1 MSKVIR
7 NPFGGPA
14 QKSLAFATASVLAIS
29 VAGTAHAQEAGQ
41 GADAEEPDTSST
53 IIVTADRRE
62 QSLQD
67 YAGTAAVFQGDD
79 LRAKGIQDITD
90 FNDELPGLTV
100 ANNGGN
106 VEIWIRGVGSSNNTE
121 LGDPAAAFHY
131 DGVYVPRPSGIG
143 SAFFDIE
150 RVEVNIGPQGTLR
163 GRNAMAGSVN
173 AIAWKPGIGIWD
185 AEIEAGYGNYDH
197 AEFRGMINV
206 PIGDNAA
213 FRFSGMYLKHDSY
226 YNNVGPIQNID
237 VAEAEDN
244 KAFRAQF
251 LYEPTDRLSVLIAGD
266 YIHEEGTGY
275 TGTNYANP
283 LGEGIDPRDIEDPR
297 DVIANAFTPI
307 LDNKHYGLRATVT
320 YQADPF
326 TVEFTS
332 SYRDLVANYDATTP
346 LTPFYPGVLD
356 NLASREDVLAAPLP
370 DGSQP
375 LVDPDIVL
383 NEVFDN
389 WSRFQSITDSE
400 SYFNEL
406 RIFNSDGPFI
416 WSLGGMYFKENQ
428 RSFLGSTGD
437 RGLFFQGVEFVMP
450 DVGAE
455 SWAVYG
461 DATWEVSD
469 KFRVTAGIRYT
480 DDKKNRQGVAVRYGL
495 ALGAGDFN
503 CCGGARYGTEGF
515 EFAAFD
521 RTLFSGDIDGDGTIT
536 DQEVFDFWL
545 NGVAQFG
552 QRDNVDDILLNGPQ
566 PFFATPNGDGGEILT
581 TPCIDTVTGD
591 FWSCDGFTQDPNWA
605 GGFFPG
611 NPGVFTYALP
621 FQGQIFQ
628 QDGNIA
634 DNFVDWRLRL
644 EYDLTPDN
652 LIYAL
657 VASGHKSGT
666 FNDNLGDNGFV
677 PTTDTENVVLYELGT
692 KNQFW
697 LGNIKATLNGS
708 AFYNDYKDQ
717 AFSALVAV
725 DTIVEFELERG
736 ELVDLPPNTSG
747 QLVVG
752 YNFNAADSEIY
763 GINIE
768 GGLDLPGGF
777 NWDFNAL
784 WLEAKIKDAIDIPDF
799 RYQSDVDAVNAV
811 FRPITGNRMPRT
823 PRWQLN
829 TSLSQNIDIE
839 SGSIDWVVS
848 AGYRSSTFQTIF
860 NSIDFNPDD
869 DAEER
874 LNDVVTGY
882 WTFDLG
888 AGYSHGEDGKFRFEV
903 YANNLTNKQK
913 ESAII
918 ITQFDNT
925 RFFTRP
931 RTYGARM
938 RVKF

>member
-1 MSKVIR
+1 MRRISTRLAMGVSALAMAV
-7 NPFGGPA
+7 PA
-14 QKSLAFATASVLAIS
+14 VAQDGES
-29 VAGTAHAQEAGQ
+29 VAEAG
-41 GADAEEPDTSST
+41 ADVAESRTDTRDA
-53 IIVTADRRE
+53 IVVTADRRE
-62 QSLQD
+62 QDLQD
-67 YAGTAAVFQGDD
+67 YAGTAATFSGDD
-79 LRAKGIQDITD
+79 LRARGIQDITD

-131 DGVYVPRPSGIG
+131 DGVYVPRPAGIG

-150 RVEVNIGPQGTLR
+150 RVEVNVGPQGTLR

-173 AIAWKPGIGIWD
+173 AIAWRPGLGIWD
-185 AEIEAGYGNYDH
+185 AELEVGYGNYDH
-197 AEFRGMINV
+197 AELRGMVNV

-213 FRFSGMYLKHDSY
+213 FRVAGMFLKHDSY

-244 KAFRAQF
+244 KAIRAQ
-251 LYEPTDRLSVLIAGD
+251 LLWEPSDRLSILLAGD

-283 LGEGIDPRDIEDPR
+283 LGNGIDPRDIEDPR

-307 LDNKHYGLRATVT
+307 LDNKHWGLRATVS
-320 YQADPF
+320 YEAEPF
-326 TVEFTS
+326 TIEFTS
-332 SYRDLVANYDATTP
+332 SYRDLVADYDATTP
-346 LTPFYPGVLD
+346 LTPYYPGVMD
-356 NLASREDVLAAPLP
+356 NLAMREDVLAAPLP

-375 LVDPDIVL
+375 LVDPEIVL

-400 SYFNEL
+400 SYYNEL
-406 RIFNSDGPFI
+406 RIFNSDGPVI
-416 WSLGGMYFKENQ
+416 WSLGGMYFREDQ
-428 RSFLGSTGD
+428 RAFLGSTGD

-450 DVGAE
+450 NVDAE
-455 SWAVYG
+455 SWAIYG

-469 KFRVTAGIRYT
+469 RFRVTAGIRYT
-480 DDKKNRQGVAVRYGL
+480 DDQKSRQGVAVRYGL
-495 ALGAGDFN
+495 ALGGGSFE

-521 RTLFSGDIDGDGTIT
+521 RTLFNGDIDGDGAIT
-536 DQEVFDFWL
+536 TQEIFDFWL

-552 QRDNVDDILLNGPQ
+552 LRDNVDDILLNGPKG
-566 PFFATPNGDGGEILT
+566 FYLDGT

-591 FWSCDGFTQDPNWA
+591 FWSCTGFTNDDNWF
-605 GGFFPG
+605 GSGLPG
-611 NPGVFTYALP
+611 NADPIRFTYAVP
-621 FQGQIFQ
+621 FEGQIFE
-628 QDGNIA
+628 QDGRIA
-634 DNFVDWRLRL
+634 DGFVDWRLRF
-644 EYDLTPDN
+644 EYDLTPEN
-652 LIYAL
+652 MVYAL

-666 FNDNLGDNGFV
+666 FNDNLGSNGFV
-677 PTTDTENVVLYELGT
+677 PTTDTENVILYELGT
-692 KNQFW
+692 KNEFW
-697 LGNIKATLNGS
+697 IGDVRARLNGS

-725 DTIVEFELERG
+725 DTIVDFET
-736 ELVDLPPNTSG
+736 ELGNTVPLPEGTSG

-768 GGLDLPGGF
+768 GGLQLPAGL

-784 WLEAKIKDAIDIPDF
+784 WLEAKIKDSIDIPDF
-799 RYQSDVDAVNAV
+799 RYQSDVDAENAV
-811 FRPITGNRMPRT
+811 FRPITGNRLPRT

-829 TSLSQNIDIE
+829 TSLSQSFDVP
-839 SGSIDWVVS
+839 SGSFDWVVS
-848 AGYRSSTFQTIF
+848 AGFRSSTFQTIF
-860 NSIDFNPDD
+860 NSIDFNPSD

-874 LNDVVTGY
+874 LNDVVQGY

-888 AGYSHGEDGKFRFEV
+888 AGYTHGEDGRLRFEV
-903 YANNLTNKQK
+903 YVNNVTNQQR
-913 ESAII
+913 EAAII

-931 RTYGARM
+931 RTFGARA
-938 RVKF
+938 RLRF

>member
-1 MSKVIR
+1 MRKITATLTLGVSTIALAH
-7 NPFGGPA
+7 P
-14 QKSLAFATASVLAIS
+14 AFAQQ
-29 VAGTAHAQEAGQ
+29 AQAPTEN
-41 GADAEEPDTSST
+41 AESSAEFDDSNA

-62 QSLQD
+62 QNLQD
-67 YAGTAAVFQGDD
+67 YAGTAASFSGED
-79 LRAKGIQDITD
+79 LRARGIQDITD

-131 DGVYVPRPSGIG
+131 DGVYVPRPAGIG

-150 RVEVNIGPQGTLR
+150 RVEVNVGPQGTLR

-173 AIAWKPGIGIWD
+173 AIAWKPGLGVWD
-185 AEIEAGYGNYDH
+185 AELEVGYGNYDH
-197 AEFRGMINV
+197 KEFRGMLNV
-206 PIGDNAA
+206 PIGDTMA
-213 FRFSGMYLKHDSY
+213 FRFAGMYLGHDSY

-251 LYEPTDRLSVLIAGD
+251 LWEPSDRLSILLAGD

-283 LGEGIDPRDIEDPR
+283 LGNGIDPREIEDPR

-307 LDNKHYGLRATVT
+307 LDNKHWGLRATVA
-320 YQADPF
+320 YEAEPF
-326 TVEFTS
+326 TIEFTS
-332 SYRDLVANYDATTP
+332 SYRDLVADYDATTP
-346 LTPFYPGVLD
+346 LTPFYPGVMD
-356 NLASREDVLAAPLP
+356 NLADRTDVFTGDP
-370 DGSQP
+370 
-375 LVDPDIVL
+375 VDPDIVL

-406 RIFNSDGPFI
+406 RLFNSDGPFI
-416 WSLGGMYFKENQ
+416 WSLGGMYFKEDQ
-428 RSFLGSTGD
+428 RAFLGSTGD

-450 DVGAE
+450 DVDAE
-455 SWAVYG
+455 SWSLYG

-469 KFRVTAGIRYT
+469 KFRVTGGIRYT
-480 DDKKNRQGVAVRYGL
+480 DDKKSRQGVAVRYGL
-495 ALGAGDFN
+495 ALGDGNFS

-521 RTLFSGDIDGDGTIT
+521 RTIFNGDIDGDGTIT
-536 DQEVFDFWL
+536 NEEIYEFWG

-552 QRDNVDDILLNGPQ
+552 LRDNVDDILAAGP
-566 PFFATPNGDGGEILT
+566 GEFWVADL
-581 TPCIDTVTGD
+581 PECLDTVTGD
-591 FWSCDGFTQDPNWA
+591 FWTCNGFTQDPNWA
-605 GGFFPG
+605 GGGLPG
-611 NPGVFTYALP
+611 NLNPTRFTYAFP
-621 FQGQIFQ
+621 FAGQIFQ
-628 QDGNIA
+628 QDGAIA

-644 EYDLTPDN
+644 EYDLTSDN

-677 PTTDTENVVLYELGT
+677 PTTDTENVILYEIGT
-692 KNQFW
+692 KNEFW
-697 LGNIKATLNGS
+697 MGDIRARLNGS

-725 DTIVEFELERG
+725 DTIVDFETDLG
-736 ELVDLPPNTSG
+736 NTVDLPEGTSG

-768 GGLDLPGGF
+768 GGLQLPAGL

-784 WLEAKIKDAIDIPDF
+784 WLEANIKDSIDIPDF
-799 RYQSDVDAVNAV
+799 RYQSDVDAENAV

-829 TSLSQNIDIE
+829 TSLSQSFDVP
-839 SGSIDWVVS
+839 SGSLDWVVS

-860 NSIDFNPDD
+860 NSIDFNPND

-888 AGYSHGEDGKFRFEV
+888 AGYSHGDGGLRFEV

-931 RTYGARM
+931 RTFGARL
-938 RVKF
+938 RVRL

>member
-1 MSKVIR
+1 MSKR
-7 NPFGGPA
+7 ASTMLFGVSFLAMAVPA
-14 QKSLAFATASVLAIS
+14 V
-29 VAGTAHAQEAGQ
+29 AQEAAQ
-41 GADAEEPDTSST
+41 PENEARVDTSKE
-53 IIVTADRRE
+53 IVVTADRRE

-79 LRAKGIQDITD
+79 LRARGIQDITD

-206 PIGDNAA
+206 PLGDNAA
-213 FRFSGMYLKHDSY
+213 FRFAGMYMKHDSY

-244 KAFRAQF
+244 KAFRAQ
-251 LYEPTDRLSVLIAGD
+251 LLWEPTDRLSVLLAGD

-283 LGEGIDPRDIEDPR
+283 LGNGIDPSDIKNPR

-307 LDNKHYGLRATVT
+307 LDNKHWGLRATVS
-320 YQADPF
+320 YEADPF
-326 TVEFTS
+326 TIEFTS
-332 SYRDLVANYDATTP
+332 SFRDLVADYDATTP
-346 LTPFYPGVLD
+346 LTPYYPGVIE
-356 NLASREDVLAAPLP
+356 NLSGYEDGMPGA
-370 DGSQP
+370 
-375 LVDPDIVL
+375 VDPDIVL
-383 NEVFDN
+383 NETLDN

-428 RSFLGSTGD
+428 RAFLGSTGD

-450 DVGAE
+450 NVDAE
-455 SWAVYG
+455 SWALYG
-461 DATWEVSD
+461 DATWEVND

-480 DDKKNRQGVAVRYGL
+480 DDQKSRQGVAARYAL
-495 ALGAGDFN
+495 ALGGGSFE
-503 CCGGARYGTEGF
+503 CCGGTRYGTEGF
-515 EFAAFD
+515 QFAGFD
-521 RTLFSGDIDGDGTIT
+521 RTIYDGDINGDGTVSNEEIY
-536 DQEVFDFWL
+536 QFWQ

-552 QRDNVDDILLNGPQ
+552 LRDNVD
-566 PFFATPNGDGGEILT
+566 EILAAG
-581 TPCIDTVTGD
+581 PGEFWVVNLPECLDTVTGD
-591 FWSCDGFTQDPNWA
+591 SWSCDGFTQDPNWA
-605 GGFFPG
+605 GGGLPG
-611 NPGVFTYALP
+611 NLDPTRFTYAFP
-621 FQGQIFQ
+621 FADQIFVQ
-628 QDGNIA
+628 NGAIK

-644 EYDLTPDN
+644 EYDLTPEN
-652 LIYAL
+652 LVYAL

-666 FNDNLGDNGFV
+666 FNDNLGSNGFV
-677 PTTDTENVVLYELGT
+677 PTTSTENVILYELGS

-697 LGNIKATLNGS
+697 IGDVKATLNGS

-725 DTIVEFELERG
+725 DTIADFEIGLGNIVE
-736 ELVDLPPNTSG
+736 LPENTSG

-763 GINIE
+763 GINLE
-768 GGLDLPGGF
+768 GGLDLPAGL

-799 RYQSDVDAVNAV
+799 RYQSDVDPVNAV

-829 TSLSQNIDIE
+829 TSLSQTIDVK
-839 SGSIDWVVS
+839 SGSFDWVVS

-874 LNDVVTGY
+874 LNYVVKGY

-888 AGYSHGEDGKFRFEV
+888 AGYSHGPDGKLRFEV
-903 YANNLTNKQK
+903 YANNVTNKQK
-913 ESAII
+913 EAAII

-931 RTYGARM
+931 RTFGARM